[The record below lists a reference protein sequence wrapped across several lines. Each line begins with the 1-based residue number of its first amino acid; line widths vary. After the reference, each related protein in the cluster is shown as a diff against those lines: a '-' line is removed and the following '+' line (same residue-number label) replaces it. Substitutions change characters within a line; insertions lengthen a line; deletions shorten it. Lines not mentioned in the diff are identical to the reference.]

1 LKIKISFTPF
11 AFIQVTSLAVQG
23 RELYIGTTWG
33 CLIVAEASSLR
44 PITVFRP
51 YEDEV
56 RLILPLSSYEK
67 DKEKQSALVATIGKG
82 YRNLL
87 HRYGSWSHLKSSSAP
102 SMPERQRNMQVLLWR
117 AGDWI

>member
-1 LKIKISFTPF
+1 M
-11 AFIQVTSLAVQG
+11 QG

-33 CLIVAEASSLR
+33 CLVVVEASSLR

-51 YEDEV
+51 YEEEV
-56 RLILPLSSYEK
+56 RLILPLTSYEK
-67 DKEKQSALVATIGKG
+67 DNKSLLVATIGKG

-87 HRYGSWSHLKSSSAP
+87 HRYGSWPHLNKNPSSTS
-102 SMPERQRNMQVLLWR
+102 SVSDRQRNMQVLLWR